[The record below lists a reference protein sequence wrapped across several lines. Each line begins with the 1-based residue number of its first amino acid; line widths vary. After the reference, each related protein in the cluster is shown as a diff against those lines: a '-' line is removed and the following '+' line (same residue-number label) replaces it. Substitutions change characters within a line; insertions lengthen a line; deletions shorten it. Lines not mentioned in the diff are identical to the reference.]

1 MQILASGTTWVHLL
15 ITVMF
20 VSVCLLLI
28 VVVLLQKG
36 RGGGLAGAFGGAGG
50 HSAFGAKTG
59 DVFTWITVGL
69 TAAFIL
75 ASVLGNYYFVPV
87 SGAAVSTPVVAPAG
101 APQNE
106 GGQPGGAAP
115 AEKPPATQPGQ

>member
-15 ITVMF
+15 VTTMF
-20 VSVCLLLI
+20 VGICTLLI
-28 VVVLLQKG
+28 IVVLLQKG

-75 ASVLGNYYFVPV
+75 ASILGNYYFVPV
-87 SGAAVSTPVVAPAG
+87 TGASVTTPVVAPVG
-101 APQNE
+101 APQDSGDASDE
-106 GGQPGGAAP
+106 AAP
-115 AEKPPATQPGQ
+115 AEKTPTTQPG

>member
-15 ITVMF
+15 VTTLF
-20 VSVCLLLI
+20 VGVCALLI
-28 VVVLLQKG
+28 IVVLLQKG

-75 ASVLGNYYFVPV
+75 VSILGNYYFVPV
-87 SGAAVSTPVVAPAG
+87 SGAATPTPVVAPAG
-101 APQNE
+101 APQPDSD
-106 GGQPGGAAP
+106 QPDGAAP
-115 AEKPPATQPGQ
+115 AEKVPATQPGR